1 MEKKKTKLTISGN
14 KKKPID
20 NIELAK
26 LQNKNSVVIEKK
38 QVDLAAKL
46 HLRDLLES
54 IKLIKILDLK
64 VILFQQKNLK
74 THHLVLEHQ
83 KKLMTMKNV
92 NLQKKEQQ
100 EDLKV
105 MLVLKRKSREVR
117 LVQKK
122 GS

>member
-1 MEKKKTKLTISGN
+1 M
-14 KKKPID
+14 
-20 NIELAK
+20 
-26 LQNKNSVVIEKK
+26 
-38 QVDLAAKL
+38 AAKL

-74 THHLVLEHQ
+74 THHLALEHQ
-83 KKLMTMKNV
+83 EKLMTMKNV

-100 EDLKV
+100 EDLKA
-105 MLVLKRKSREVR
+105 MLVLKRKSRKVR

-122 GS
+122 ES